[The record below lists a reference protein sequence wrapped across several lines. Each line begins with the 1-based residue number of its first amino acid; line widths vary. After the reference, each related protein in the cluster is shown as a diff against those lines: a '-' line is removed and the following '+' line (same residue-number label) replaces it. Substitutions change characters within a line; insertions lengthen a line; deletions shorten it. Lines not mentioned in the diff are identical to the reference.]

1 MTQTVE
7 PTKVDPDP
15 DVIGVLLDQHTR
27 VKNLLTEVA
36 AATGPAKQEHFDEL
50 RRLLAVHEA
59 GEEAVLRPV
68 SQKAAGEQVA
78 DARDAEEKEANDA
91 LSVLEKLDVTGIE
104 FAVKFAEFQKAVLA
118 HAEHEEAEEF
128 PAVRALCSPPE
139 LQEMGRRLL
148 EAESRAAT
156 HPRTSTAGSS
166 AAQKVMGPLAAM
178 VDKVRDAL

>member
-36 AATGPAKQEHFDEL
+36 AATGPAKQEQFDEL

-91 LSVLEKLDVTGIE
+91 LSVLEKLDVTARI
-104 FAVKFAEFQKAVLA
+104 
-118 HAEHEEAEEF
+118 
-128 PAVRALCSPPE
+128 
-139 LQEMGRRLL
+139 GRFV
-148 EAESRAAT
+148 SW
-156 HPRTSTAGSS
+156 TSFTPSS
-166 AAQKVMGPLAAM
+166 ASSQERLALA
-178 VDKVRDAL
+178 